1 MVVHGSK
8 ASLSRRRMGMTAQF
22 TNTWVKMNP
31 MEYTQSRAFS
41 EDFRKPM
48 LVRGQDNYGYLKYFN
63 KSFNEA

>member
-8 ASLSRRRMGMTAQF
+8 ASLARRRMGMTAQF

-48 LVRGQDNYGYLKYFN
+48 LVRGQDKYGYLKYFN